1 MAKKRGRETAYD
13 MVLSMGAVFVAV
25 AVVLLVAWRPE
36 KVYIQ
41 PVDYT
46 GAITNAVLNSNWPV
60 LVPNKIP
67 TGYEVTSARF
77 EVETY
82 GDSGDTRWYLGY
94 ASTNEFISLWQ
105 SDGKVEQVKSAAIPN
120 VQCSEVESIAG
131 QSWQKCESADTDTRG
146 YLKIEGD
153 LIYLVSGTA
162 DWTKLQEFIE
172 SLKVAS

>member
-36 KVYIQ
+36 KEYIQ

-67 TGYEVTSARF
+67 SGYEVTSARF

-82 GDSGDTRWYLGY
+82 GDSYDTRWYLGY